1 MSSGRASNYQY
12 IDLPSSLS
20 FSLTQKCNLNA
31 AFQNLRKSNN
41 VIVVA
46 KAITSP
52 QLTKS
57 HLHSEGRQIK
67 LKSPQ
72 YADDMLCMTKG
83 PQ

>member
-1 MSSGRASNYQY
+1 MKFKN
-12 IDLPSSLS
+12 LPSSWRRNVSILNA
-20 FSLTQKCNLNA
+20 SLFNLNA
-31 AFQNLRKSNN
+31 AFQNLRKPNK

-46 KAITSP
+46 KAIASP

-57 HLHSEGRQIK
+57 HLHSEGQQIK